1 MANKTT
7 NYGLTKPLPDEF
19 YDINVHNDN
28 LDKIDAE
35 LKKKYGSDYKP
46 SASDIGADASGSA
59 AQALTDAKKYTDQK
73 FSSIPTP
80 DVSGQIGSHNT
91 DTSAHADIR
100 EVANGALQKSG
111 GTMTGGLKLNGNPTE
126 DLHAVPKQYVDG
138 IAAKYTAVTLTT
150 SAWTMGADGRYQQ
163 TVSVPNVTASTKV
176 VMVDVDLSTSDVD
189 AKVAYLEAWALP
201 SANEVTQGNGALT
214 FYAWEVPASNI
225 PVNVGVM

>member
-19 YDINVHNDN
+19 YDINVHNEN
-28 LDKIDAE
+28 MDKIDAE

-59 AQALTDAKKYTDQK
+59 AQALSDAKKYTDQK

-80 DVSGQIGSHNT
+80 DVSGQIGAHNT
-91 DTSAHADIR
+91 NTSAHADIR
-100 EVANGALQKSG
+100 SLANGALPKSG
-111 GTMTGGLKLNGNPTE
+111 GTMTGDITLKGNPTNN
-126 DLHAVPKQYVDG
+126 LHAAPKQYVDG

-150 SAWTMGADGRYQQ
+150 SAWTMSADGRYQQ

-176 VMVDVDLSTSDVD
+176 VVVDVDLSTSDVD

-201 SANEVTQGNGALT
+201 SANEVTQGNGSLT
-214 FYAWEVPASNI
+214 FYAWEIPASNI